1 MKKILTTLCLA
12 LSVSALSLS
21 AQDAAPAD
29 QAAAPAEEA
38 NWDLTPPQ
46 VMPIN
51 GSYAVYV
58 STVDG
63 MKANMQYERNMQAMR
78 QQFQV
83 IQSMEVTI
91 NATED
96 DTLKESLKKELDA
109 KVEKFKE
116 DQKKMADA
124 YNVGIQ
130 YQYVSVPV
138 KAHVY
143 RMLTNEELQK
153 IAEQQ
158 KKAQE
163 EKPAGGSSESE
174 AGSLISQ

>member
-1 MKKILTTLCLA
+1 
-12 LSVSALSLS
+12 
-21 AQDAAPAD
+21 
-29 QAAAPAEEA
+29 
-38 NWDLTPPQ
+38 
-46 VMPIN
+46 
-51 GSYAVYV
+51 
-58 STVDG
+58 
-63 MKANMQYERNMQAMR
+63 
-78 QQFQV
+78 
-83 IQSMEVTI
+83 MEVTI

-96 DTLKESLKKELDA
+96 ESLKESLKKELDT

-153 IAEQQ
+153 IAEKQ
-158 KKAQE
+158 KEAQDKKTA
-163 EKPAGGSSESE
+163 EKGSESE
-174 AGSLISQ
+174 GGSLISQ